1 MYTEQIPKYGDLMTI
16 QDFIENCEYRC
27 LMDCDGYGYPVKDNM
42 MSRELRIYPSTD
54 RDLFPKDATHIM
66 WFNK

>member
-16 QDFIENCEYRC
+16 QDFIENCEWGG
-27 LMDCDGYGYPVKDNM
+27 LMDCDGYGYPVKNNLMNDQLN
-42 MSRELRIYPSTD
+42 IYPSQ
-54 RDLFPKDATHIM
+54 RILIPKDATHIM